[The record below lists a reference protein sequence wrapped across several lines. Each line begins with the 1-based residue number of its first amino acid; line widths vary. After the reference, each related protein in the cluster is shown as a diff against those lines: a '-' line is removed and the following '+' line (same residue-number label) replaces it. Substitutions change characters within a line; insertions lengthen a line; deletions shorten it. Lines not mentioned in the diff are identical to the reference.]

1 MIELPIM
8 ACSVNKYYRS
18 WQGRVL
24 ISKDGREFKK
34 EVDLLLHNYEK
45 ITGKI
50 KLTLILHFK
59 DKRKRDLDNYNKVLI
74 DCLKNKLFEDDD
86 QIYQLYMEKHIGCGF
101 NKISIGIESIN
112 VEQIEPPDNIK
123 IKTKKTTKKEK
134 TITKEINEDIDEIEQ
149 IDNSQINKRK
159 TKKPRMKKKT
169 VIDMIN

>member
-1 MIELPIM
+1 MIEIPIM

-34 EVDLLLHNYEK
+34 EVDLLLNNYEK
-45 ITGKI
+45 VLGKI

-101 NKISIGIESIN
+101 NKISIDIESIN
-112 VEQIEPPDNIK
+112 IESPVNEKIKEKKKNDIEINKENTEEIKVEKNIK
-123 IKTKKTTKKEK
+123 
-134 TITKEINEDIDEIEQ
+134 
-149 IDNSQINKRK
+149 RK
-159 TKKPRMKKKT
+159 IKKPKTLKKT

>member
-1 MIELPIM
+1 MIDLPLLELPIM

-34 EVDLLLHNYEK
+34 EMELLLNNYEK
-45 ITGKI
+45 IMGKI
-50 KLTLILHFK
+50 RLTLILHFK

-101 NKISIGIESIN
+101 NKISIGIESIT
-112 VEQIEPPDNIK
+112 VEQIEPPINLEK
-123 IKTKKTTKKEK
+123 NVTKKEK
-134 TITKEINEDIDEIEQ
+134 T
-149 IDNSQINKRK
+149 
-159 TKKPRMKKKT
+159 KKPRAVKKT

>member
-24 ISKDGREFKK
+24 ISKDGRDFKK
-34 EVDLLLHNYEK
+34 EVDLLLNNYEK
-45 ITGKI
+45 ILGKI

-101 NKISIGIESIN
+101 NKISIIIESIEEELN
-112 VEQIEPPDNIK
+112 IDKIEE
-123 IKTKKTTKKEK
+123 KKEK
-134 TITKEINEDIDEIEQ
+134 EKK
-149 IDNSQINKRK
+149 NKRK
-159 TKKPRMKKKT
+159 TSKTKKT

>member
-1 MIELPIM
+1 MIDLPLLELPIM

-34 EVDLLLHNYEK
+34 EMELLLNNYEK
-45 ITGKI
+45 IMGKI

-101 NKISIGIESIN
+101 NKISIGVESII
-112 VEQIEPPDNIK
+112 VKQIEPLINLEK
-123 IKTKKTTKKEK
+123 NVTKKEK
-134 TITKEINEDIDEIEQ
+134 T
-149 IDNSQINKRK
+149 
-159 TKKPRMKKKT
+159 KKPRVIKKT

>member
-1 MIELPIM
+1 MIEIPIM

-34 EVDLLLHNYEK
+34 EVDLLLNNYEK
-45 ITGKI
+45 VLGKI

-74 DCLKNKLFEDDD
+74 DCLKNKMFEDDD

-101 NKISIGIESIN
+101 NKISIGIDSIE
-112 VEQIEPPDNIK
+112 VEQIEPNVNEK
-123 IKTKKTTKKEK
+123 NEKNEKTETNEKTKK
-134 TITKEINEDIDEIEQ
+134 IT
-149 IDNSQINKRK
+149 KRK
-159 TKKPRMKKKT
+159 TKKPREVKNT
-169 VIDMIN
+169 IIDMIN

>member
-1 MIELPIM
+1 MIEIPIM

-34 EVDLLLHNYEK
+34 EVDLLLNNYEK
-45 ITGKI
+45 VLGKI

-101 NKISIGIESIN
+101 NKISIGIESID
-112 VEQIEPPDNIK
+112 IESPVNEK
-123 IKTKKTTKKEK
+123 IKEKKKND
-134 TITKEINEDIDEIEQ
+134 IEINNENTEEIKEEKN
-149 IDNSQINKRK
+149 IKRK
-159 TKKPRMKKKT
+159 TKNPKTLKKT

>member
-1 MIELPIM
+1 M

-34 EVDLLLHNYEK
+34 EVDLLLNNYEK
-45 ITGKI
+45 VLGKI

-101 NKISIGIESIN
+101 NKITIDIESI
-112 VEQIEPPDNIK
+112 
-123 IKTKKTTKKEK
+123 
-134 TITKEINEDIDEIEQ
+134 EIEE
-149 IDNSQINKRK
+149 IKKNNSEETVTEENTKIISNSKK
-159 TKKPRMKKKT
+159 IKKPRTKKKT

>member
-1 MIELPIM
+1 MIEIPIM

-34 EVDLLLHNYEK
+34 EVDLLLNNYEK
-45 ITGKI
+45 VLGKI

-101 NKISIGIESIN
+101 NKITINIESIEEEFN
-112 VEQIEPPDNIK
+112 NIDKIEE
-123 IKTKKTTKKEK
+123 KEK
-134 TITKEINEDIDEIEQ
+134 K
-149 IDNSQINKRK
+149 INKRK
-159 TKKPRMKKKT
+159 TCKTKKT

>member
-1 MIELPIM
+1 MIEIPIM

-34 EVDLLLHNYEK
+34 EVDLLLNNYEK
-45 ITGKI
+45 VLGKI

-101 NKISIGIESIN
+101 NKISIGIESID
-112 VEQIEPPDNIK
+112 IESPVNENTEEIKEEKNIK
-123 IKTKKTTKKEK
+123 H
-134 TITKEINEDIDEIEQ
+134 
-149 IDNSQINKRK
+149 K
-159 TKKPRMKKKT
+159 TKKPKTLKKT

>member
-1 MIELPIM
+1 MLELPIM

-34 EVDLLLHNYEK
+34 EVDLLLNNYEK
-45 ITGKI
+45 VLGKI

-74 DCLKNKLFEDDD
+74 DCLKNKMFEDDD

-101 NKISIGIESIN
+101 NKISIGIDSIE
-112 VEQIEPPDNIK
+112 VEQIEPTVNEK
-123 IKTKKTTKKEK
+123 NEKTETNEKTKK
-134 TITKEINEDIDEIEQ
+134 IT
-149 IDNSQINKRK
+149 KRK
-159 TKKPRMKKKT
+159 TKKPREVKNT
-169 VIDMIN
+169 IIDMIN

>member
-1 MIELPIM
+1 MIELPLLELPIM

-34 EVDLLLHNYEK
+34 EMELLLNNYEK
-45 ITGKI
+45 IMGKI

-101 NKISIGIESIN
+101 NKISIGVESII
-112 VEQIEPPDNIK
+112 VKQIEPLINLEK
-123 IKTKKTTKKEK
+123 NVTKKEK
-134 TITKEINEDIDEIEQ
+134 T
-149 IDNSQINKRK
+149 
-159 TKKPRMKKKT
+159 KKPRVIKKT

>member
-1 MIELPIM
+1 MIEIPIM

-34 EVDLLLHNYEK
+34 EVDLLLNNYEK
-45 ITGKI
+45 VLGKI

-101 NKISIGIESIN
+101 NKISIDIESID
-112 VEQIEPPDNIK
+112 IESPINDK
-123 IKTKKTTKKEK
+123 IKKKKND
-134 TITKEINEDIDEIEQ
+134 IEINNENTEEIKEEKN
-149 IDNSQINKRK
+149 IKRK
-159 TKKPRMKKKT
+159 TKKPKILKKT

>member
-1 MIELPIM
+1 MIEIPIM

-34 EVDLLLHNYEK
+34 EVDLLLNNYEK
-45 ITGKI
+45 VLGKI

-101 NKISIGIESIN
+101 NKISIDIESIN
-112 VEQIEPPDNIK
+112 IESPVNEKKKKKKKNDIEINKENTEEIKVEKNIK
-123 IKTKKTTKKEK
+123 
-134 TITKEINEDIDEIEQ
+134 
-149 IDNSQINKRK
+149 RK
-159 TKKPRMKKKT
+159 IKKPKTLKKT

>member
-1 MIELPIM
+1 MIEIPIM

-34 EVDLLLHNYEK
+34 EVDLLLNNYEK
-45 ITGKI
+45 VLGKI

-86 QIYQLYMEKHIGCGF
+86 QVYQLYMEKYIGCGYD
-101 NKISIGIESIN
+101 KIC
-112 VEQIEPPDNIK
+112 IK
-123 IKTKKTTKKEK
+123 VDK
-134 TITKEINEDIDEIEQ
+134 IDEELGNTFEQ
-149 IDNSQINKRK
+149 VKKKPVKRK
-159 TKKPRMKKKT
+159 KKSIVEKL
-169 VIDMIN
+169 IDKNVLS